1 MTVEYTL
8 ADLGWT
14 NRYVSQCDIDE
25 LETLTPARISG
36 VQRAS
41 VTGLTTDGPID
52 LTLDPGTS
60 TAELAVGDWVL
71 ADLDRHRVIRVL
83 DRATIL
89 QRGKEHLTG
98 DRQLIAANL
107 DTLFI
112 TTSCNADFNPARLE
126 RYLALANDAGITPV
140 ILLTKADMS
149 DDPDSYTQKAQA
161 LGRDLAVVAVDAT
174 DASVVD
180 HLALWCGPGQTVA
193 LAGSSGVGKTTVA
206 NALTGGDAATQGIRE
221 DDARGRHTTTDRSL
235 HPMPGS
241 GWLIDTPGMRGL
253 GVADVAAGIEATF
266 SEITELA
273 GLCKFRDCAHESE
286 PGCAV
291 QAAIAAGDVDPD
303 RLKRYNKLK
312 REDQHATETIAE
324 ARDRY
329 RKLGKMYRSATQ
341 KKKNR

>member
-1 MTVEYTL
+1 MTVNLTL

-14 NRYVSQCDIDE
+14 NRHLAQCEIEE
-25 LETLTPARISG
+25 LETFIPARISG
-36 VQRAS
+36 VQRAT
-41 VTGLTTDGPID
+41 VTGLTVDGAFD

-60 TAELAVGDWVL
+60 TGEMAVGDWVL
-71 ADLDRHRVIRVL
+71 ADLTRARVIRRL
-83 DRATIL
+83 DRHTVL

-98 DRQLIAANL
+98 DRQLIAANI

-126 RYLALANDAGITPV
+126 RYLALAHDADITPV
-140 ILLTKADMS
+140 VLLTKSDMAE
-149 DDPDSYTQKAQA
+149 DPDSYVDRARA
-161 LGRDLAVVAVDAT
+161 LGRTLEVIALNAKDPETAQILAPWA
-174 DASVVD
+174 
-180 HLALWCGPGQTVA
+180 GRGQTVA
-193 LAGSSGVGKTTVA
+193 LAGSSGVGKTTIA

-235 HPMPGS
+235 HRIPSG

-253 GVADVAAGIEATF
+253 GVADVAHGIEATF
-266 SEITELA
+266 SEITELT
-273 GLCKFRDCAHESE
+273 GQCKFRDCEHSTE

-291 QAAIAAGDVDPD
+291 QAAIAAGDIDPE

-324 ARDRY
+324 ARDRF

-341 KKKNR
+341 SKKNR

>member
-1 MTVEYTL
+1 MTSELTL

-14 NRYVSQCDIDE
+14 NFYMSQCDLDE
-25 LETLTPARISG
+25 IETLTPARISG

-41 VTGLTTDGPID
+41 VTGLTVDGAFD

-60 TAELAVGDWVL
+60 TGELAVGDWVL
-71 ADLDRHRVIRVL
+71 ADLDRHRVIRLL
-83 DRATIL
+83 DRSSTL

-126 RYLALANDAGITPV
+126 RYLALANDADITPV
-140 ILLTKADMS
+140 IILTKADMAE
-149 DDPDSYTQKAQA
+149 DPDSYTDRARA
-161 LGRDLAVVAVDAT
+161 LGRGLEVVTLNAKSPDTA
-174 DASVVD
+174 DKLS
-180 HLALWCGPGQTVA
+180 LWSGKGQTVA
-193 LAGSSGVGKTTVA
+193 LAGSSGVGKTTIA

-235 HPMPGS
+235 HRIPGG

-266 SEITELA
+266 SEITDLI
-273 GLCKFRDCAHESE
+273 GQCKFRDCQHDSE

-291 QAAIAAGDVDPD
+291 QAAISAGDIDPD
-303 RLKRYNKLK
+303 RLTRYKKLK
-312 REDQHATETIAE
+312 REDQYATETIAQ